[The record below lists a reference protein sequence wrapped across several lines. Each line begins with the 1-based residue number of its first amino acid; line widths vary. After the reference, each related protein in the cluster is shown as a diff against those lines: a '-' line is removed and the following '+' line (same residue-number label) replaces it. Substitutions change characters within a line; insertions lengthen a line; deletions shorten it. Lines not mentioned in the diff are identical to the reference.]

1 MKHNHDKRST
11 CCSGKNALPR
21 DLAKN
26 PDLDIDKKL

>member
-11 CCSGKNALPR
+11 CCPPKNALPI
-21 DLAKN
+21 DLIKN